1 LSPRGIA
8 ALVAGLLATGAGAP
22 RLAATEGDPARGAL
36 VFQRCQACHA
46 LRPEER
52 NLPGPTLAGLFGR
65 PAGSVTG
72 FGYSPVLEA
81 AGRGGALVWTEA
93 ALDRFL
99 ADPAAFLP
107 GNWMAT
113 TAVPD
118 AAERADLIA
127 YLRSGR
133 P

>member
-1 LSPRGIA
+1 MA
-8 ALVAGLLATGAGAP
+8 ALVVAVLATGAGALP
-22 RLAATEGDPARGAL
+22 LAAAQGDPARGAL

-46 LRPEER
+46 LRPGDKG
-52 NLPGPTLAGLFGR
+52 LPGPTLVGLFGR
-65 PAGSVTG
+65 PAGTVTG

-81 AGRGGALVWTEA
+81 AGRGGALVWTA
-93 ALDRFL
+93 ATLDRFL
-99 ADPAAFLP
+99 ADPATFLP

-118 AAERADLIA
+118 ATDRADLIA
-127 YLRSGR
+127 YLRGAR

>member
-1 LSPRGIA
+1 MA
-8 ALVAGLLATGAGAP
+8 ALMTGVLATGVGVP
-22 RLAATEGDPARGAL
+22 PLAEAQGDAARGAR
-36 VFQRCQACHA
+36 VFQRCEACHA
-46 LRPEER
+46 VRPEDKG
-52 NLPGPTLAGLFGR
+52 LPGPTLVGLFGR
-65 PAGSVTG
+65 PAGSVAG

-81 AGRGGALVWTEA
+81 AGRGGALVWTA
-93 ALDRFL
+93 ATLDRFL

-118 AAERADLIA
+118 AADRADLIA
-127 YLRSGR
+127 YLGSVR

>member
-1 LSPRGIA
+1 MIA
-8 ALVAGLLATGAGAP
+8 ALVAGALATGAGVP
-22 RLAATEGDPARGAL
+22 PLAAAQGDPARGAQ

-46 LRPEER
+46 LRPEDKS
-52 NLPGPTLAGLFGR
+52 LPGPTLVGLFGR

-81 AGRGGALVWTEA
+81 AGRGGDLVWTEA
-93 ALDRFL
+93 TLDRFL

-118 AAERADLIA
+118 AGERADLIA
-127 YLRSGR
+127 FLRSSR